1 MRICAL
7 RSLCPRIP
15 LGLLLAS
22 PSAVQAVAGNE
33 ANAPDCAQSGI
44 EPRPVA
50 VQLTRTEELV
60 QATLHAPPSA
70 LPAIGCRVPLEFHI
84 PEAARPYYAVWRD
97 VEGWARGWTT
107 AGA

>member
-22 PSAVQAVAGNE
+22 PSAVQAVVGNE
-33 ANAPDCAQSGI
+33 ANAPDCAQSRI

-60 QATLHAPPSA
+60 
-70 LPAIGCRVPLEFHI
+70 
-84 PEAARPYYAVWRD
+84 
-97 VEGWARGWTT
+97 
-107 AGA
+107 